1 MCSTPE
7 KSHLAGL
14 LVFAYDIC
22 NKLDDQTCL
31 CFDVDEQFFRWVKL
45 ATSSTVKN
53 TRRRRTGTHG
63 DFFSP
68 KKLRNQI
75 MCKVR
80 AGDICSLWRHG
91 QPCVCGRVRRVLTW
105 ERRARRGWSG
115 KPPST
120 SPERTGQMWPMPDA
134 VQKQLPSWEAHQGET
149 WQPRTAGIQ
158 QVMSI
163 LRKSLQGDGDSG
175 TPHDAVLFTAP

>member
-63 DFFSP
+63 EFFSP

-91 QPCVCGRVRRVLTW
+91 QTGTGGGGQNVG
-105 ERRARRGWSG
+105 GQ
-115 KPPST
+115 PSY
-120 SPERTGQMWPMPDA
+120 SVNILQRTCHTNYAPLWANVKFLHDQFRFKSFTT
-134 VQKQLPSWEAHQGET
+134 VHFYF
-149 WQPRTAGIQ
+149 RIQ
-158 QVMSI
+158 QGCFRGAGLSLVQVSRILEEGTSRGNAMS
-163 LRKSLQGDGDSG
+163 
-175 TPHDAVLFTAP
+175 